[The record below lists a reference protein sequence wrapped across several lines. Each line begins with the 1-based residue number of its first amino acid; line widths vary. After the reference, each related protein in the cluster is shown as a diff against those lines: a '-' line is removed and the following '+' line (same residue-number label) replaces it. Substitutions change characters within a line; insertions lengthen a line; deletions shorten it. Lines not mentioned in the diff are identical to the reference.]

1 MRYIVDASVVAKW
14 VLRGEPYQTNAV
26 KLKNDYVSGVV
37 KLSSLFLAPVEVAS
51 AFRKAVRLG
60 RLSEADAE
68 EALVALGDMG
78 AELHSLGWSDVARVF
93 GIASELGL
101 SVYDASY
108 VSVAE
113 DVKATL
119 ITADDALYERA
130 GKRISVQH
138 LRDY

>member
-14 VLRGEPYQTNAV
+14 VLPGDPYQVIAV
-26 KLKNDYVSGVV
+26 KLKSDYISGIVD
-37 KLSSLFLAPVEVAS
+37 LQSLLLASIEVAS
-51 AFRKAVRLG
+51 AFRRAVRLG
-60 RLSEADAE
+60 RLSEANAE

-78 AELHSLGWSDVARVF
+78 VELHSLGWSDVARVL

-113 DVKATL
+113 DAKATL
-119 ITADDALYERA
+119 ITADDELYKMA
-130 GKRISVQH
+130 GKRCSVQH

>member
-1 MRYIVDASVVAKW
+1 VRYIVDASVVAKW
-14 VLRGEPYQTNAV
+14 VLPGEPYQVNAV

-37 KLSSLFLAPVEVAS
+37 DLSSLFLASLEVAS

-78 AELHSLGWSDVARVF
+78 VELHSLSWSDVARVL

-130 GKRISVQH
+130 GKRCSVQH

>member
-78 AELHSLGWSDVARVF
+78 TELHSLGWSDVARVF